1 MRNKIHYFNNL
12 TNLKI
17 EIVKYEMTLNV
28 SATDLKQICSFVDN
42 NLDQQLDLS
51 DASDAGT
58 KACQKLD

>member
-42 NLDQQLDLS
+42 NLDQ
-51 DASDAGT
+51 
-58 KACQKLD
+58 